1 MNVSGLKTLM
11 VVDNE
16 FVGDPRVFNEAT
28 ILSKEGVKVDVLC
41 FSFGRLPLYEE
52 VNGLK
57 VYRTK
62 IRRSLKNYLFSA
74 MTTIPLYHYYWSR
87 IIEKQ
92 IEISKPDVLHVH
104 DLYMAK
110 SAHLATRRQKIPII
124 LDLHEN
130 FPAVILTYNWANKFP
145 KRLIVKPKRW
155 RELEETFLLYA
166 DKIVVLSSG
175 YRDDLIRKF
184 KSLDQSRFCIYPNV
198 PDIHT
203 LLSYPVDTHILD
215 DFDGTTLFYFGVIAE
230 RRGIF
235 TTIKALQALLK
246 KNYKVR
252 LLLIGPVD
260 KVDQQLFYSA
270 IGQPD
275 VKDFIVYYPWKDI
288 SALPSYV
295 LKSTICLSPIVKNE
309 QHESG
314 IANKVFQYLLFKRP
328 VVVSDCKPQLETIN
342 RYKCGLV
349 FESENSDDLA
359 LKIEQLIVNPS
370 LREEMGE
377 NGRKAVNEH
386 FNIERF
392 KENLIDLYRSI

>member
-1 MNVSGLKTLM
+1 MNISGLKTLM

-28 ILSKEGVKVDVLC
+28 ILSKEGVDVDVLC
-41 FSFGRLPLYEE
+41 FSFGSLPQYEE

-57 VYRTK
+57 VYRAK
-62 IRRSLKNYLFSA
+62 IKKTVKNYLFSA

-87 IIEKQ
+87 LIKRQ
-92 IEISKPDVLHVH
+92 IKISKPDVLHVH

-110 SAHLATRRQKIPII
+110 SAYLATKKNKLPII

-145 KRLIVKPKRW
+145 KSLIVCPKRW
-155 RELEETFLLYA
+155 RRLEETFLTYA
-166 DKIVVLSSG
+166 SRIVVLSAN
-175 YRDDLIRKF
+175 YRDDLLKKYR
-184 KSLDQSRFCIYPNV
+184 SLEKDTFFIYPNV

-203 LLSYPVDTHILD
+203 LLSYPVDQNIIE
-215 DFDGTTLFYFGVIAE
+215 DFDGVTLFYFGVIAE
-230 RRGIF
+230 RRGII
-235 TTIKALQALLK
+235 TTLKAVEELIKK
-246 KNYKVR
+246 GYRVR

-270 IGQPD
+270 INQPEI
-275 VKDFIVYYPWKDI
+275 KDFIIHYPWKDI
-288 SALPSYV
+288 STLPSYV

-328 VVVSDCKPQLETIN
+328 VIVSDCKPQLETIN

-349 FESENSDDLA
+349 FESENNNDLA
-359 LKIEQLIVNPS
+359 AKIEQLIVNPD
-370 LREEMGE
+370 LRDEMGE
-377 NGRKAVNEH
+377 NGRNAVNEQ
-386 FNIERF
+386 FNVERF
-392 KENLIDLYRSI
+392 KTNLLDLYRSI